1 MKTLRYLIVKWYSI
15 KEMIKIILNYSVG
28 DIVSLKKGHPCGE
41 NKWEILRTGADI
53 KIKCL
58 GCDRQIWLTRIE
70 FEKRVRKILIEDK
83 WLSIVNYKGN
93 ENEIDV
99 K

>member
-1 MKTLRYLIVKWYSI
+1 
-15 KEMIKIILNYSVG
+15 MILKYEKG

-70 FEKRVRKILIEDK
+70 FNKRIRKILVDEK
-83 WLSIVNYKGN
+83 WISIVNYEGK
-93 ENEIDV
+93 EDPV
-99 K
+99 